1 MKIRDLDKGRYV
13 IVYDMGKS
21 EYSEGMTVVGK
32 VVELEYNE
40 DGKNTATIESMPF
53 QRYTVT
59 DDNYFDYWND
69 YMESKTEHICSENG
83 ITVDKKHFD
92 NIDEEHFYHKARV
105 EAMHNAIEETREYV
119 NEYLSNDMQQRKRN
133 DMVNSP
139 SHYMLG
145 NHEVKDIVS
154 LVADKYHKGSVAHNI
169 ASALEYQ
176 MRAPEKNGLEDIK
189 KAKKCLDFAI
199 DNWDVK

>member
-1 MKIRDLDKGRYV
+1 MKIRDLDKGRYI

-32 VVELEYNE
+32 VIELEYNE

-69 YMESKTEHICSENG
+69 YMESKTEYIG
-83 ITVDKKHFD
+83 KRK
-92 NIDEEHFYHKARV
+92 
-105 EAMHNAIEETREYV
+105 
-119 NEYLSNDMQQRKRN
+119 SNDVQQRKRK
-133 DMVNSP
+133 DAVNHP

-189 KAKKCLDFAI
+189 KARKCLDFAI
-199 DNWDVK
+199 ENWEGAK

>member
-1 MKIRDLDKGRYV
+1 MKIRDLDKGRYI

-21 EYSEGMTVVGK
+21 EHSEGMTIVGR
-32 VVELEYNE
+32 VIELEYNE
-40 DGKNTATIESMPF
+40 EGNNTAIIESMPF
-53 QRYTVT
+53 QCYTVT

-69 YMESKTEHICSENG
+69 YMENKTEYIG
-83 ITVDKKHFD
+83 IK
-92 NIDEEHFYHKARV
+92 RQ
-105 EAMHNAIEETREYV
+105 
-119 NEYLSNDMQQRKRN
+119 SNDVQQRKRN
-133 DMVNSP
+133 DTVNHP

-189 KAKKCLDFAI
+189 KARKCLDFAI
-199 DNWDVK
+199 ENWDVK